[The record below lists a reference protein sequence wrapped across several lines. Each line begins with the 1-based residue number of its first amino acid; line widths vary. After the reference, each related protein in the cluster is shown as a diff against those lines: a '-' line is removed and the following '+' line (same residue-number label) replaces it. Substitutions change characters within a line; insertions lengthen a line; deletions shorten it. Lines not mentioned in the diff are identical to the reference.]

1 MITTASQAVTVVLG
15 LWMIG
20 LGGFMALAPTR
31 ALAALAAMGGTPAV
45 HFGEMTLRIGAGVA
59 LMGAAEA
66 SRFPTA
72 LQVVGAFLIVS
83 AVVLM
88 LLPRRWHSAYSRWW
102 AARIPVWA
110 VRIVAPTSVLIGA
123 VLIWTVV

>member
-1 MITTASQAVTVVLG
+1 MISVVAQWMAVVLG

-20 LGGFMALAPTR
+20 LGVFMAVAPRR
-31 ALAALAAMGGTPAV
+31 ALAALAAMGGTARV
-45 HFGEMTLRIGAGVA
+45 HFGEMAIRILAGVA
-59 LMGAAEA
+59 LMTASGA
-66 SRFPTA
+66 SRVPQA
-72 LQVVGAFLIVS
+72 LWLIGAFLIIS

-102 AARIPVWA
+102 AARIPVGG
-110 VRIVAPTSVLIGA
+110 VRVVAPTSVLIGA

>member
-1 MITTASQAVTVVLG
+1 MLSVVAWGTAVALG

-20 LGGFMALAPTR
+20 LGVFMAVAPRR
-31 ALAALAAMGGTPAV
+31 ALAALAAMGGTARV
-45 HFGEMTLRIGAGVA
+45 HFGEMGLRLLAGAA
-59 LMGAAEA
+59 LMIASGG
-66 SRFPTA
+66 SRFPQA
-72 LQVVGAFLIVS
+72 LWLVGAFLIVS

-110 VRIVAPTSVLIGA
+110 VRVVAPTSALIGA
-123 VLIWTVV
+123 ALIWIVV

>member
-1 MITTASQAVTVVLG
+1 MIAIGAQGTAVALG

-20 LGGFMALAPTR
+20 LGVLMAVAPRR
-31 ALAALAAMGGTPAV
+31 ALAALAAMGGTARV
-45 HFGEMTLRIGAGVA
+45 HFGEMGLRLIAGAA
-59 LMGAAEA
+59 LMVVSGA
-66 SRFPTA
+66 SRFPQA
-72 LQVVGAFLIVS
+72 LWLIGAFLIVS

-110 VRIVAPTSVLIGA
+110 VRVVAPTSVLIGA

>member
-1 MITTASQAVTVVLG
+1 MVTTASQGVAVLLG

-20 LGGFMALAPTR
+20 LGVFMAVAPSR
-31 ALAALAAMGGTPAV
+31 ALAALAAMGGTPTV
-45 HFGEMTLRIGAGVA
+45 HFGEMALRIGAGVA
-59 LMGAAEA
+59 LVFVAQA

-72 LQVVGAFLIVS
+72 VQVVGGFLIVS

-102 AARIPVWA
+102 AARIPRWA

>member
-1 MITTASQAVTVVLG
+1 MISIVAQGTAVTLG

-20 LGGFMALAPTR
+20 LGVFMAVAPRR
-31 ALAALAAMGGTPAV
+31 ALAALAAMGGTPRV
-45 HFGEMTLRIGAGVA
+45 HFGEMAIRILAGAA
-59 LMGAAEA
+59 LMLVSGA
-66 SRFPTA
+66 SRFPQA
-72 LQVVGAFLIVS
+72 LWLIGAFLIVS

-110 VRIVAPTSVLIGA
+110 VRVVAPTSVLIGA
-123 VLIWTVV
+123 ALIWTVV

>member
-1 MITTASQAVTVVLG
+1 MLSVVAGGAAVALG

-20 LGGFMALAPTR
+20 LGVFMAVAPRR
-31 ALAALAAMGGTPAV
+31 ALAALAAMGGTARV
-45 HFGEMTLRIGAGVA
+45 HFGEMAIRILAGGA
-59 LMGAAEA
+59 LMIASGG
-66 SRFPTA
+66 SRFPQA
-72 LQVVGAFLIVS
+72 LWVIGAFLIVS

-110 VRIVAPTSVLIGA
+110 VRVVAPTSVLIGA
-123 VLIWTVV
+123 ALIWIVL